1 MKTFK
6 IAIEETCVQ
15 EFEISAKTAEEAI
28 SIAKNKYKS
37 GEIILESV
45 ECQHKQIAVTS
56 HVSENAV
63 WIEF

>member
-15 EFEISAKTAEEAI
+15 EFEISAETAEEAI
-28 SIAKNKYKS
+28 SIAKNKYKN
-37 GEIILESV
+37 GEIVLESG
-45 ECQHKQIAVTS
+45 ECQHKQIAITS
-56 HVSENAV
+56 PVSEDTV